1 MRERK
6 AAKRKTKK
14 DFERKFREFTRA
26 LQTKLSNERLKRSVR
41 SLPRSV
47 MGPKEGD
54 TKPDNEGFRLR
65 YTMMVDG

>member
-14 DFERKFREFTRA
+14 DFESKFREFTRA
-26 LQTKLSNERLKRSVR
+26 QQTKLLNEQLKRSVHF
-41 SLPRSV
+41 LARSV

-54 TKPDNEGFRLR
+54 TKPDNEGFTLR
-65 YTMMVDG
+65 YTVRVDG